1 VGREVLIAVAIP
13 PMLLGHA
20 DSHCASRPALKN
32 TTDVPPAASTR
43 LAAQARDQIQ
53 RETRPA
59 LAQPVADS

>member
-1 VGREVLIAVAIP
+1 
-13 PMLLGHA
+13 MLLGHA